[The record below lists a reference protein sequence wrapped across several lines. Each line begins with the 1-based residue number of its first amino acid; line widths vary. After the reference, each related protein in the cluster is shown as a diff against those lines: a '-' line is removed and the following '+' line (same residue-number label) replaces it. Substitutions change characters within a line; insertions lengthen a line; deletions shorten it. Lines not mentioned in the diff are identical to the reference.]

1 MSKSFAMAQLKELL
15 NIHENTVIKIFTNRI
30 ENLESKITSIQEEN
44 KQLKGEVKAL
54 QESKEFQNETYE
66 NMKKDM
72 TEEKQ
77 KLETDSRNNEEV
89 QKLIQQ
95 NTEMKEKIAELEER
109 HQSNDLRFM
118 GIKEKSGVESETW
131 EESEVFLE
139 EKLGLET
146 DEITIERPHRIG
158 QEEEGKRRTIIENL
172 LNYKQHEKVLKKY
185 KELKLWEDQ
194 IYINKDISEHT
205 VEKRRILFKC
215 AKEFRERSE
224 FAKVDYNRLVSY

>member
-15 NIHENTVIKIFTNRI
+15 NIHENAVIKIFTNRI
-30 ENLESKITSIQEEN
+30 ENLGSKITSIQEEN

-131 EESEVFLE
+131 EESETKVKVFLQ
-139 EKLGLET
+139 EKLGLGP
-146 DEITIERPHRIG
+146 DEITIERVHRIG
-158 QEEEGKRRTIIENL
+158 KKEKGKRRTII
-172 LNYKQHEKVLKKY
+172 
-185 KELKLWEDQ
+185 
-194 IYINKDISEHT
+194 
-205 VEKRRILFKC
+205 
-215 AKEFRERSE
+215 A
-224 FAKVDYNRLVSY
+224 